1 MNPDLSMPLPV
12 NMMFLWYNNA
22 LTFTEYPVLSCL
34 EYSLDMESNDEVVLS
49 RTGQFNVK

>member
-12 NMMFLWYNNA
+12 NMMLLWYNNA
-22 LTFTEYPVLSCL
+22 LTFSEYPVLSCL
-34 EYSLDMESNDEVVLS
+34 EYSLVSSDEVVLS